1 MTRENKILII
11 RLIISL
17 IFWTTGII
25 LQFGIDYSFTIEMIY
40 LGLFIIAYLFAG
52 YDVLWG
58 AIKHI
63 ISGDFL
69 DEYFLMS
76 FATIGAFV
84 IRIFGDIEYL
94 EAVAVM
100 IFFQVGEVFQG
111 IAVEKSKNAIMN
123 TMNLSVTRCTL
134 LNGDVVDPYDVKI
147 GDVIVIKPGE
157 MVPIDGIAMTNGVI
171 NQASLTGEAVDID
184 ICENDIVLSGS
195 INTTVPLN
203 IKTTKMYS
211 DSTAAKIIDM
221 VENATMRK
229 AKSEK
234 FITKF
239 SRIYTPI
246 VVLFAIILA
255 ILPPVI
261 TGFING
267 FSKDVFSGY
276 IYAALTCLVVSCPCA
291 LVVSIPLTYFA
302 GIGANARKKIIV
314 KGGNHLEDL
323 ALCDTIILDKTGTL
337 TKAKFEV
344 VEIIGDDK
352 NEIIKIAKGLE
363 KNSTHPLASAI
374 NEYDGE
380 SYDFEIEETPGF
392 GIVGFK
398 DNDKYICGSLKLLK
412 RHNIEIE
419 SIDLAGSIL
428 YIAKNDKFIGAIRL
442 EDSPKDEAKDNISKL
457 ISMGKRV
464 IVLSG
469 DTKNSV
475 ESLCNKLGITEY
487 YYSLLPQDKVAKV
500 EEIIKSKNTGKIL
513 FVGDGIN
520 DAPVLALSDIGV
532 SMGQIGSDSAIEA
545 SDVVILNDNLDALPN
560 MLNISKKTRR
570 IVIEN
575 IIFIIAIKILILIL
589 CAISNLPGFEEFK
602 MPMWV
607 AIFGD
612 VGVCVIA
619 ILNSMRALRVKND
632 KINNG

>member
-1 MTRENKILII
+1 MNKNNKILII
-11 RLIISL
+11 RLIIAFL
-17 IFWTTGII
+17 FWIAGIV
-25 LQFGIDYSFTIEMIY
+25 LQFAVPYSFSIEMVY
-40 LGLFIIAYLFAG
+40 LSLFIVAYLISG
-52 YDVLWG
+52 YDILWG

-63 ISGDFL
+63 ISGELL

-84 IRIFGDIEYL
+84 IRVFGDIEYL

-100 IFFQVGEVFQG
+100 IFFQIGEVFQG

-123 TMNLSVTRCTL
+123 TMNLSVTKCTL
-134 LNGDVVDPYDVKI
+134 LNGDVVDPYDVQI

-157 MVPIDGIAMTNGVI
+157 MVPIDGIAMTSGVI
-171 NQASLTGEAVDID
+171 NQASLTGEAIDID
-184 ICENDIVLSGS
+184 VNENDVILSGS
-195 INTTVPLN
+195 INTTAPLN
-203 IKTTKMYS
+203 IKTTKLYS
-211 DSTAAKIIDM
+211 DSTASKIIDM

-229 AKSEK
+229 AKSER

-239 SRIYTPI
+239 ARIYTPI
-246 VVLFAIILA
+246 VVSFALLLA
-255 ILPPVI
+255 LLPPTI
-261 TGFING
+261 IGLID
-267 FSKDVFSGY
+267 SFSGDLYSKY

-291 LVVSIPLTYFA
+291 LVVSVPLTYFA
-302 GIGANARKKIIV
+302 GIGANAKKKIIV
-314 KGGNHLEDL
+314 KGGNYLEDL
-323 ALCDTIILDKTGTL
+323 ALCDTIIMDKTGTL

-344 VEIIGDDK
+344 VEIIGDNK
-352 NEIIKIAKGLE
+352 EEIIKIAKGLE
-363 KNSTHPLASAI
+363 KYSTHPLALAI
-374 NEYDGE
+374 NEYEGD

-392 GIVGFK
+392 GIVGIK

-412 RHNIEIE
+412 RFNIDVD

-428 YIAKNDKFIGAIRL
+428 YIAKNNEFVGAIRL
-442 EDSPKDEAKDNISKL
+442 EDTPKDEAKENISKL

-475 ESLCNKLGITEY
+475 ESLCNKLGIKEY
-487 YYSLLPQDKVAKV
+487 YYSLLPEDKVSKA
-500 EEIIKSKNTGKIL
+500 EEIIKSKDTGKVL

-560 MLNISKKTRR
+560 MLNISYKTRR

-575 IIFIIAIKILILIL
+575 IIFIITVKILILLL
-589 CAISNLPGFEEFK
+589 CAISNLPALEGFK

-619 ILNSMRALRVKND
+619 ILNSMRALRVK
-632 KINNG
+632 K